1 MTAVTTSH
9 IVLDDRGRPWVEG
22 TNTKVV
28 EIVLD
33 KIAYGWS
40 PEEIHRQHP
49 HLPLAKIHAALAYY
63 YDHQAEL
70 DAEIE
75 RQVRDVAAMR
85 AEAEAAGKLS
95 SRSDLEK
102 RLREKRGETA

>member
-1 MTAVTTSH
+1 MTAVQTSH
-9 IVLDDRGRPWVEG
+9 IVLDDRGRAWVEG

-33 KIAYGWS
+33 KLAYGWS

-49 HLPLAKIHAALAYY
+49 HLPLAKIHSAFAYY
-63 YDHQAEL
+63 YDHQGEI

-75 RQVRDVAAMR
+75 RQEGEFEKLKAQVADSPLR
-85 AEAEAAGKLS
+85 
-95 SRSDLEK
+95 K
-102 RLREKRGETA
+102 RLRAMGKLP